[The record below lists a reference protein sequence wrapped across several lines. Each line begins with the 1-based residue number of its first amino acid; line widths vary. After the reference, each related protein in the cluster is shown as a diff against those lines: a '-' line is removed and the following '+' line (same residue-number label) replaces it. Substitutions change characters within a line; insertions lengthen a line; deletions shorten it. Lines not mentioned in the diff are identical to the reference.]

1 MLQALSRLVPPPT
14 YLTMPC
20 AGVDIS
26 DTSLKYVSFEH
37 ANKDGQRAIKEFGD
51 ITIPNGAVSSGEVTQ
66 PEELVKVLTEFK
78 QRTNAEHVRLSLPE
92 ERAYLF
98 ETEIKANTPTKE
110 IKSLLEFRLEENVPI
125 PSREVF
131 FDYAII
137 NPNSDRRNAKVAVTA
152 YSKETI
158 QSYYDVCM
166 TAGLHPLSFEVEA
179 QAMARSVIPNDISG
193 ATMLVDFGKTR
204 TGIGIIYQGVL
215 LYTSTI
221 DIGGNE
227 LSRVLRKVLG
237 NEVSEGDLTVLKN
250 TQGLNRRLESTDV
263 SDALLSTISIVK
275 DELVTRM
282 QYWHLRTGDA
292 DNRRIKSI
300 FLCGGSANLK
310 GLPTYLS
317 ETLGVPCARG
327 NVWQNAFSLEDTV
340 PPIDKNHS
348 LGYATAIGLALKNIV

>member
-1 MLQALSRLVPPPT
+1 MFQALSRLVPPPT

-26 DTSLKYVSFEH
+26 DTSLKYVSFTNSSK
-37 ANKDGQRAIKEFGD
+37 AGQRSIKEYGD
-51 ITIPNGAVSSGEVTQ
+51 ISIPNGAVSSGEVIQ
-66 PEELVKVLTEFK
+66 PEELAKVLVEFK
-78 QRTNAEHVRLSLPE
+78 RITNAEHVRLSLPE

-98 ETEIKANTPTKE
+98 ETEIRANTPAKE

-125 PSREVF
+125 PSRDVF
-131 FDYAII
+131 FDYAITQ
-137 NPNSDRRNAKVAVTA
+137 SKKEERNAKVAVTA

-158 QSYYDVCM
+158 QSYFDVCM
-166 TAGLHPLSFEVEA
+166 TAGLRPLSFEVEA

-204 TGIGIIYQGVL
+204 TGIGIVHQGVL

-237 NEVSEGDLTVLKN
+237 DDVAEGDLTKLKN

-263 SDALLSTISIVK
+263 SDALLSTVSIVK
-275 DELVTRM
+275 DELATRM
-282 QYWHLRTGDA
+282 QYWHMRTGDKEK
-292 DNRRIKSI
+292 RRIKSI
-300 FLCGGSANLK
+300 FLCGGSSNLK
-310 GLPTYLS
+310 GLPTYFS

-327 NVWQNAFSLEDTV
+327 NVWQNAFSLKDTV

-348 LGYATAIGLALKNIV
+348 LGYASAIGLALKNIV